1 VHEMEGYIFKM
12 FDLKKKSNI

>member
-1 VHEMEGYIFKM
+1 MEGYIFKM